1 VNIAEGARWTFRTGD
16 CQRPAAVVAGWPAQR
31 QAAGNDP
38 SDATLDVIRTQ
49 QATREPLTAS
59 ETVQSKRVDTHD
71 AASLDGLV
79 DGIRQRLPGL

>member
-1 VNIAEGARWTFRTGD
+1 MPFLILD
-16 CQRPAAVVAGWPAQR
+16 CQAPEAVIAGWLAQR
-31 QAAGNDP
+31 QTEGKDP

-49 QATREPLTAS
+49 QATREPLTAA

>member
-1 VNIAEGARWTFRTGD
+1 PFLFWHVSKQSPPHT
-16 CQRPAAVVAGWPAQR
+16 
-31 QAAGNDP
+31 
-38 SDATLDVIRTQ
+38 
-49 QATREPLTAS
+49 